1 VKILLVT
8 LQPILVLA
16 IAVVLAGCNN
26 DDNGPSN
33 STTTTTSTSSVA
45 TTTSTVAATT
55 TTVPTSFNVT
65 GTISDAT
72 DNQPVGTAAE
82 IEFLTGPRIGQK
94 VTAVNSVY
102 TITGLSAGSFTM
114 RVRAVGYNSAD
125 RTVDVTN
132 ANVTLN
138 VSLARNLSF
147 STTPDPCTITMG
159 TITNCTL
166 NGPAQTGRA
175 TITSWTW
182 SSSFFNG
189 SGQFYNVPQ
198 FACGDYAGQQIG
210 IPVTLV
216 VAFSGGTGSV
226 TQTITV
232 RKQGACGF

>member
-1 VKILLVT
+1 MKILWAT
-8 LQPILVLA
+8 LQPIVILA
-16 IAVVLAGCNN
+16 IAVVLAGCGN
-26 DDNGPSN
+26 DNGPSN
-33 STTTTTSTSSVA
+33 TTTTTTTSTTPVA
-45 TTTSTVAATT
+45 TTTSTVATT
-55 TTVPTSFNVT
+55 TTVPTSFTVT

-82 IEFLTGPRIGQK
+82 IEFLTGPRAGQK
-94 VTAVNSVY
+94 VAAVNSVY

-114 RVRAVGYNSAD
+114 RVRAIGYNSSD

-132 ANVTLN
+132 ANVSLN
-138 VSLARNLSF
+138 VSLARSLSF
-147 STTPDPCTITMG
+147 GTTPDPCTITMG

-166 NGPAQTGRA
+166 NGPPQTGRA

-198 FACGDYAGQQIG
+198 FTCGDYTGQQIG

-216 VAFSGGTGSV
+216 VAFSGGTAST

>member
-1 VKILLVT
+1 
-8 LQPILVLA
+8 
-16 IAVVLAGCNN
+16 
-26 DDNGPSN
+26 
-33 STTTTTSTSSVA
+33 
-45 TTTSTVAATT
+45 
-55 TTVPTSFNVT
+55 VT
-65 GTISDAT
+65 GTISDAA
-72 DNQPVGTAAE
+72 DGQPVGTAAE
-82 IEFLTGPRIGQK
+82 IEFLSGPRTGEK
-94 VTAVNSVY
+94 VAAVNSVY

-114 RVRAVGYNSAD
+114 RVRAVGYNSQD

-132 ANVTLN
+132 SNVTLN
-138 VSLARNLSF
+138 VSLPRNLSF
-147 STTPDPCTITMG
+147 GTTPDPCTITMG

-166 NGPAQTGRA
+166 NGPGQTGRFN
-175 TITSWTW
+175 ITSWTW

-198 FACGDYAGQQIG
+198 FTCGDYVGQQIG